1 MQIENLTD
9 LINKTNIRAYVN
21 TTDIVKGKA
30 YDKEKITFKDSKETK
45 GTYSTLKVFNFEVD
59 SETKP
64 TYYDVSIVIENNKE
78 IVKTICDCKEYRNF
92 QSCKHIGAVFV
103 NYYETLFKGSIINVH
118 KITEDILNKFMPDE
132 NTLIKK
138 ELQVELIIN
147 VTEKES
153 YYYYYGRTYT
163 DFNIKIMIG
172 EDKLYTLGNHATAF
186 KVAYENQE
194 GEVYF
199 GKNFTYIP
207 EKYYLSSNSK
217 TIIESYLDVC
227 EGSYNRNIFAKD
239 FKTFLNKIKNTNFI
253 INNYKIEGI
262 KEGFPISS
270 NLIKNNESYELDFDL
285 ENIEVLIKNDYE
297 YILYKGNLYHLR
309 KLEQELIDDLMENKL
324 DKLIISKEKVDAF
337 TKGLLKIV
345 RKNLKIDASVTDITL
360 PKEISTKLYFDLRSS
375 YILVDALFK
384 YDEKEVNYFDKS
396 NTILRDID
404 YETKVINDILKYGF
418 EIDNNKIILKDIE
431 KEVEFLENGLENLA
445 TKYEIFTTEKF
456 KGINIKKKTS
466 VTSMFGIG
474 QDNILSYT
482 FSLGDINSNELV
494 NIFEEI
500 KNKKKYYRL
509 KNGDILNLE
518 DESLKELSDLKDDLE
533 LSDAEII
540 AGHGAILKYRA
551 IYLDSL
557 KNTKYNIIK
566 TDNLFDNF
574 IDKFYKFKD
583 INLTLTKDELK
594 ILRDYQLTGVKWLYT
609 LAKTGF
615 GGILADEMGLGKT
628 IQVIYYIKQMLKD
641 NENNKFLIVVPTSLA
656 YNWDHEFD
664 SFGSNIKRKIC
675 VGNKDKRTKM
685 LRNLNDTN
693 VIITTYGLL
702 REDEELYNNLNFNTM
717 VIDEAQNIKNNMA
730 GITKV
735 VKKVN
740 AETKFALTGTP
751 LENSILELWSIFDF
765 IMPGYLASLTKF
777 QSKYK
782 IKDFDEDSEILIK
795 GLSKQINPFILRRK
809 KQDVVKELP
818 DKLINDIYIE
828 LKDEQKK
835 LYVAELERVKEE
847 MEKIIETEG
856 MNKARFLILQ
866 LLTKLRQICID
877 PSIVYDNYKDGSNKL
892 EQLESIVNE
901 YIKNNH
907 KILIFSSFKT
917 ALNIVKEKLNK
928 AKIKTYMID
937 GSVPAKDRIEMVDN
951 FNNNDDV
958 KVFLIMLKSGGTGLN
973 LATADVVIH
982 LDLWWNPQAENQATD
997 RAHRIGQKNTVE
1009 VIHLITKGTIEE
1021 KILELQNKKRIL
1033 SDKLI
1038 DGEIRD
1044 KNILS
1049 ELTKEDIKNLL
1060 SYENK
1065 D

>member
-1 MQIENLTD
+1 MID
-9 LINKTNIRAYVN
+9 LSNEIVN
-21 TTDIVKGKA
+21 HVKKSDCQYLEFKELIKYNDIVKHG
-30 YDKEKITFKDSKETK
+30 YC
-45 GTYSTLKVFNFEVD
+45 LK
-59 SETKP
+59 P
-64 TYYDVSIVIENNKE
+64 
-78 IVKTICDCKEYRNF
+78 
-92 QSCKHIGAVFV
+92 
-103 NYYETLFKGSIINVH
+103 
-118 KITEDILNKFMPDE
+118 
-132 NTLIKK
+132 
-138 ELQVELIIN
+138 
-147 VTEKES
+147 
-153 YYYYYGRTYT
+153 
-163 DFNIKIMIG
+163 
-172 EDKLYTLGNHATAF
+172 
-186 KVAYENQE
+186 
-194 GEVYF
+194 
-199 GKNFTYIP
+199 
-207 EKYYLSSNSK
+207 
-217 TIIESYLDVC
+217 
-227 EGSYNRNIFAKD
+227 
-239 FKTFLNKIKNTNFI
+239 
-253 INNYKIEGI
+253 
-262 KEGFPISS
+262 
-270 NLIKNNESYELDFDL
+270 
-285 ENIEVLIKNDYE
+285 
-297 YILYKGNLYHLR
+297 
-309 KLEQELIDDLMENKL
+309 
-324 DKLIISKEKVDAF
+324 
-337 TKGLLKIV
+337 
-345 RKNLKIDASVTDITL
+345 
-360 PKEISTKLYFDLRSS
+360 
-375 YILVDALFK
+375 
-384 YDEKEVNYFDKS
+384 
-396 NTILRDID
+396 
-404 YETKVINDILKYGF
+404 YGF
-418 EIDNNKIILKDIE
+418 K
-431 KEVEFLENGLENLA
+431 
-445 TKYEIFTTEKF
+445 
-456 KGINIKKKTS
+456 
-466 VTSMFGIG
+466 
-474 QDNILSYT
+474 
-482 FSLGDINSNELV
+482 
-494 NIFEEI
+494 
-500 KNKKKYYRL
+500 
-509 KNGDILNLE
+509 LN
-518 DESLKELSDLKDDLE
+518 
-533 LSDAEII
+533 
-540 AGHGAILKYRA
+540 
-551 IYLDSL
+551 
-557 KNTKYNIIK
+557 
-566 TDNLFDNF
+566 
-574 IDKFYKFKD
+574 
-583 INLTLTKDELK
+583 
-594 ILRDYQLTGVKWLYT
+594 
-609 LAKTGF
+609 
-615 GGILADEMGLGKT
+615 
-628 IQVIYYIKQMLKD
+628 KD

-675 VGNKDKRTKM
+675 VGNKDKRTKI

-751 LENSILELWSIFDF
+751 LENSIFEWSIFDF

>member
-21 TTDIVKGKA
+21 TTDIVKGKS

-64 TYYDVSIVIENNKE
+64 TYYDVSIVIEDNKE

-207 EKYYLSSNSK
+207 EKYYLSNNSK

-253 INNYKIEGI
+253 INNYKIDGI

-583 INLTLTKDELK
+583 INLTLPKDELK
-594 ILRDYQLTGVKWLYT
+594 ILRDYQVTGVKWLYT

-735 VKKVN
+735 VKKIN
-740 AETKFALTGTP
+740 AENKFALTGTP

-866 LLTKLRQICID
+866 LLTQLRQICID

-973 LATADVVIH
+973 LATADVVIY